1 MPQSTAADA
10 AILARIVTKVFAM
23 SSARAVLAAI
33 AVAVAALAPTATHA
47 AADVQGP
54 SGLLKGQLPDDRA
67 ALKRVAIT
75 GFVVQYVTDF
85 GIETKRTRGGTFF
98 AKWKDAPPPLLQA
111 TAQALYA
118 QLVADLKAGGI
129 EVVPAEQVA
138 AQPALAEVRKAARPS
153 PATVDDSS
161 LRKTSVLVAAQQLPL
176 VLATVPDAKLDS
188 YATQPVE
195 GTDPPRQLMGWDEQA
210 SQWLAAGNLELSS
223 LATIYFGQAK
233 VADALKATAL
243 NVRITVPLVDL
254 GVTTAGNAGGGLFG
268 ASKLTGVIKPNPRIV
283 EGGTVFGF
291 AQAGGNPGHRH
302 LVALQKPLPL
312 AGLKVSAD
320 PDKVTLDETIFGKQS
335 ARGSGL
341 LGALTGAAGANSD
354 AADFLVSV
362 DAATLEPALLEAAR
376 PMFKELAQIL
386 AGGSP

>member
-1 MPQSTAADA
+1 MTSFRP
-10 AILARIVTKVFAM
+10 LA
-23 SSARAVLAAI
+23 L
-33 AVAVAALAPTATHA
+33 VAALALPLLAPTAIQA
-47 AADVQGP
+47 ATDVQSP
-54 SGLLKGQLPDDRA
+54 SGMLKGQVPDDRA

-85 GIETKRTRGGTFF
+85 GVETKRTRGGTFF
-98 AKWKDAPPPLLQA
+98 SKWKEPPPAALQA
-111 TAQALYA
+111 TTQALYT
-118 QLVADLKAGGI
+118 QLVADLKAGGV

-138 AQPALAEVRKAARPS
+138 AQPGLAEVRKAARPS
-153 PATVDDSS
+153 PAKIDDST
-161 LRKTSVLVAAQQLPL
+161 LRKTSMLVAAQDLPL
-176 VLATVPDAKLDS
+176 VLATVPDAKLES

-210 SQWLAAGNLELSS
+210 SQWVSPANLELSS

-233 VADALKATAL
+233 AADALKATAL

-254 GVTTAGNAGGGLFG
+254 GVTTAGNTGSGLFG
-268 ASKLTGVIKPNPRIV
+268 SAKVTGVIKPNPRIV

-302 LVALQKPLPL
+302 LVALQKPLPV
-312 AGLKVSAD
+312 ADLKVSAD
-320 PDKVTLDETIFGKQS
+320 PDKVSLDETIFGKQS

-341 LGALTGAAGANSD
+341 LGALANAAGANSD
-354 AADFLVSV
+354 AADFWVSV
-362 DAATLEPALLEAAR
+362 DAATLEPALVKAAS

-386 AGGSP
+386 AGGK

>member
-1 MPQSTAADA
+1 MPPSRT
-10 AILARIVTKVFAM
+10 L
-23 SSARAVLAAI
+23 
-33 AVAVAALAPTATHA
+33 ALALSLAFATLGSTGIHA
-47 AADVQGP
+47 ATDVQGP
-54 SGLLKGQLPDDRA
+54 SGLLKGQVPDDRA

-85 GIETKRTRGGTFF
+85 GVETKRTRGGTFYS
-98 AKWKDAPPPLLQA
+98 KWKDAPPAALQA
-111 TAQALYA
+111 TTQALYT
-118 QLVADLKAGGI
+118 QLVADLKAGGV
-129 EVVPAEQVA
+129 EVVPADQVA
-138 AQPALAEVRKAARPS
+138 AQPGLAEVRKAARPS

-161 LRKTSVLVAAQQLPL
+161 LRKTSVLVAAQDLPL

-210 SQWLAAGNLELSS
+210 SQWLAPTNLEMSS

-233 VADALKATAL
+233 AADALKATAL

-254 GVTTAGNAGGGLFG
+254 GVTTAGNTGSGLFG
-268 ASKLTGVIKPNPRIV
+268 SAKVTGVIKPNPRIV

-320 PDKVTLDETIFGKQS
+320 PDKVSLDDTIFGKQS

-341 LGALTGAAGANSD
+341 FGALAGAAGTNDD
-354 AADFLVSV
+354 AADFWVSV
-362 DAATLEPALLEAAR
+362 DASTLEPALIKAAS

-386 AGGSP
+386 AGGK